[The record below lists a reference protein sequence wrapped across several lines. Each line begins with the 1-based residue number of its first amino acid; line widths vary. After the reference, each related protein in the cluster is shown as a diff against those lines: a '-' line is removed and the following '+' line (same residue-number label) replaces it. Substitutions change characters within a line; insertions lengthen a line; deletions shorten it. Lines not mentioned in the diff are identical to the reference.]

1 MISSPTWLRRLLR
14 DTFRAGITLKAVDG
28 LLESL
33 AGLLLLVDPDALRK
47 ISLTL
52 WTYGHFHYL
61 HHAGGSRV
69 AEQLGA
75 TDPVFAAAY
84 LLSHGAVKIAL
95 AIALWMN
102 RLWAYPLA
110 IVVFGVF
117 VIYQVF
123 RLERVHSIGLLLLT
137 ISDVVII
144 WLTLLEYRDQ
154 KRLHA
159 LRAAES

>member
-1 MISSPTWLRRLLR
+1 MISSPPWLLRLRRG
-14 DTFRAGITLKAVDG
+14 TFRVGITLKAIDG

-33 AGLLLLVDPDALRK
+33 AGLLLLVDPDVLRK

-52 WTYGHFHYL
+52 WTYGHFHHL
-61 HHAGGSRV
+61 HHSGSRV
-69 AEQLGA
+69 AEQLRA

-84 LLSHGAVKIAL
+84 LLSHGAVKIVL

-110 IVVFGVF
+110 IFVFGAFAV
-117 VIYQVF
+117 YQVF
-123 RLERVHSIGLLLLT
+123 RLERAYSIGLLLLT
-137 ISDVVII
+137 ISDAVII

-159 LRAAES
+159 LRTAES

>member
-1 MISSPTWLRRLLR
+1 MISSPPWLLR
-14 DTFRAGITLKAVDG
+14 LQRGTFRVGITVKGVDG

-33 AGLLLLVDPDALRK
+33 AGLLLLVDPDALRQ

-52 WTYGHFHYL
+52 WTYGHFHHL
-61 HHAGGSRV
+61 QHSGSHV

-84 LLSHGAVKIAL
+84 LLSHGSVKIAL

-110 IVVFGVF
+110 IFVFGAFAV
-117 VIYQVF
+117 YQVF
-123 RLERVHSIGLLLLT
+123 RLERVYSIGLLLLT

-154 KRLHA
+154 KRLNA
-159 LRAAES
+159 LRTTES

>member
-1 MISSPTWLRRLLR
+1 MISSPPWLRRLLR
-14 DTFRAGITLKAVDG
+14 DTFRVGIILKAVDG

-47 ISLTL
+47 ISLTI
-52 WTYGHFHYL
+52 WTYGHFPHL
-61 HHAGGSRV
+61 HHAGSHV

-110 IVVFGVF
+110 IFVFGAFAV
-117 VIYQVF
+117 YQVF
-123 RLERVHSIGLLLLT
+123 RLEHVYSIGLLLLT

-154 KRLHA
+154 KRMRA